1 MDIQELAK
9 TVPIEGEVSLEGI
22 DFINNGEEYLTFSLG
37 EEHYGVDIL
46 SVNEIRSWEKP
57 TLIPNSPDYIKGV
70 INIRG
75 SIIPI
80 IDLRIRFGV
89 GKDSYTETTVVIVL
103 TIDSPNMKCM
113 MGFVVD
119 AVSDVLNAQ
128 SNDIKKAPPFG
139 GYIPSEMIEGLV
151 NVEDNVVTIL
161 VTEQLLTLEEE
172 DDDE

>member
-9 TVPIEGEVSLEGI
+9 TVPVEGEVSLDGY

-37 EEHYGVDIL
+37 EEHYGIDIL
-46 SVNEIRSWEKP
+46 SVNEIRSWEQP
-57 TLIPNSPDYIKGV
+57 TLIPNAPGYIKGV

-80 IDLRIRFGV
+80 IDLRIRFAV
-89 GKDSYTETTVVIVL
+89 GELNYTDTTVVIVL
-103 TIDSPNMKCM
+103 TIDNPRLKRM

-128 SNDIKKAPPFG
+128 SSEIKKASVFG
-139 GYIPSEMIEGLV
+139 GYIPSEMIEGSV
-151 NVEDNVVTIL
+151 NVENNVVTIL
-161 VTEQLLTLEEE
+161 STEQLLTLEE
-172 DDDE
+172 DDND